1 MITYLN
7 YFTSAFYQT
16 IDIVFSSVDK
26 GFRVRRAY
34 EELNRLNDR
43 ELRDLGIA
51 RYDIPRI
58 VFDSV
63 KTRSFR

>member
-1 MITYLN
+1 
-7 YFTSAFYQT
+7 
-16 IDIVFSSVDK
+16 VFSSVDK

>member
-1 MITYLN
+1 MAYLN
-7 YFTSAFYQT
+7 YFMESFYAALNT
-16 IDIVFSSVDK
+16 VFSSVDK
-26 GFRVRRAY
+26 GFRARRAY

-58 VFDSV
+58 VSESV
-63 KTRSFR
+63 KTQAFR